1 MQREAQEELLKAAT
15 EANQLSEARYKA
27 GRDSFLILL
36 DAQRTLYAAQ
46 QALVTTRLQEQ
57 ANRVALYKALG
68 GGWKE
73 RG

>member
-1 MQREAQEELLKAAT
+1 MRAT
-15 EANQLSEARYKA
+15 RPGATATS
-27 GRDSFLILL
+27 SLL